1 MGYCPVHLPLF
12 LGIPGLYPLHA
23 SGTLP
28 PSPTVRPKLSA
39 DIREDK
45 TGAQNCPLPRTTG
58 LGLSG
63 GPAQACPSP
72 GVGKSGGHRQSYL
85 TVPCWIPLVLSPA
98 FPTRIKGLPCLLA
111 SAWLWPLGNEEGIGG
126 TEEPGVGVSVPS
138 LLLCRVSRAACLPC
152 KRPQLPLQAPPG
164 SCCLFTL
171 NPTRPGVT
179 TAPSPLSPQRGL
191 TGTRGL

>member
-39 DIREDK
+39 DVREDK

-72 GVGKSGGHRQSYL
+72 GVGESGGHRQSYL

-98 FPTRIKGLPCLLA
+98 FSTRIKGLPAFWLL
-111 SAWLWPLGNEEGIGG
+111 LGFGPWGWG
-126 TEEPGVGVSVPS
+126 FCSLTPS
-138 LLLCRVSRAACLPC
+138 LQGVMGCLP
-152 KRPQLPLQAPPG
+152 PLQKATAAPPG
-164 SCCLFTL
+164 
-171 NPTRPGVT
+171 
-179 TAPSPLSPQRGL
+179 PSRFLSL
-191 TGTRGL
+191 IHT